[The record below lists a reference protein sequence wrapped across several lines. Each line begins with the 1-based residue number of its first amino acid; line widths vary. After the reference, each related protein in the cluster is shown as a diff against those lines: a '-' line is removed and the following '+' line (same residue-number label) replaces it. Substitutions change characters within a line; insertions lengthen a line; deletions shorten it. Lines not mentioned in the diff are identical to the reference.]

1 GNVLEKARI
10 KAVGRRLCPTS
21 SAVTRCASAL
31 SAVACSAVDAGK
43 ACIQASING
52 YSSGAE
58 GTRILRVLRVRHPQF
73 PASRALLP
81 TRSCPLLW
89 AEAPSPASSGLWG
102 HVVNLEGSTGP

>member
-1 GNVLEKARI
+1 GTGKGLENARI

-31 SAVACSAVDAGK
+31 SAVACSAVDAGN
-43 ACIQASING
+43 ACIQASMRG

-58 GTRILRVLRVRHPQF
+58 GTGILRVLRVRHPQF
-73 PASRALLP
+73 PPSRALLL

-89 AEAPSPASSGLWG
+89 LAPLRPSRIS
-102 HVVNLEGSTGP
+102 VRVDDRTT